1 MAVSRRPCSVAA
13 ASALSL
19 DAVSCPCWKG
29 QPRIFGRSVYF
40 YGLEL
45 HLKKKKSFSIYSP
58 FAILFISKDSVLG
71 ELEVCKTV

>member
-45 HLKKKKSFSIYSP
+45 HLKKKMLLDLQPLCY
-58 FAILFISKDSVLG
+58 
-71 ELEVCKTV
+71 TVYFQR